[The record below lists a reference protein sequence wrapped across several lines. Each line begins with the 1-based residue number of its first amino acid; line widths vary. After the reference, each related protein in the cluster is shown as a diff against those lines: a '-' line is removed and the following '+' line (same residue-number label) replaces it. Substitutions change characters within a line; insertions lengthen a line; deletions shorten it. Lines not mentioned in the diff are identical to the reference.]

1 MKTIVKIEEL
11 VRGSVKIR
19 GLTLE
24 ILGNPTRLLNELEAA
39 VAEPAAERRLSR
51 SPRSKWRTEYKLGL
65 TAGGVFTAMDGKSIV
80 SFTVRKHKN
89 KTQFEKFLG
98 GSKSDL
104 AKKVL
109 ADFNRPGYGLKLQA
123 ARMQYARTSK

>member
-24 ILGNPTRLLNELEAA
+24 ILGNPARLLGELEAA

-51 SPRSKWRTEYKLGL
+51 SPKKWRTEYKLGL
-65 TAGGVFTAMDGKSIV
+65 TAGGVFTAVDGKSVV

-89 KTQFEKFLG
+89 KTAFDKFLA

-109 ADFNRPGYGLKLQA
+109 ADFNRSGYGRKLQA